1 MSLSHRHRD
10 RNHQQI
16 VGDLTPQAATRARI
30 STQRAD
36 RLREFILSHLP
47 GEVTVD
53 VIITSSVQTAAVLPA
68 DVDAI
73 VSSDATD
80 IERAQ
85 AERFLAGVDADY
97 LVLVTGNEA
106 DLTRIPL
113 NDQLTADHAHQF
125 GLAFHEL
132 LHILKTAI
140 TAIGELLDTE
150 IDSQYHVQVHD
161 LINIIEDGAIES
173 EAIHGEN
180 FSDNAAIR
188 LELTRRLHSQ
198 TPDDIPDG
206 QEVRYSFWDAVTSCL
221 YDEAIYPTGI
231 TDVLL
236 DEDDNRVRFK
246 SEADRD
252 AFEAIHPELC
262 TLSRDALAIRSADR
276 DDTTHTHDKT
286 ASVRRARRVI
296 QTWTDHIQPVLE
308 ANTRDQQQA
317 QNNEQARG
325 DGQGQ
330 SQERD
335 GDEQSQQQESG
346 GDATGRP
353 ESASHPDGGGD
364 ISSGNGQPR
373 NATEDASAT
382 PGENAEP
389 SLPEDFDPREVTLS
403 REATDD
409 PHQNIFEQ
417 PQVTADPNLDDIDAD
432 LSRTTPDDADDTIN
446 DTDADGEAGAPSPGT
461 SDSGADASEDGDQ
474 RGDGEARD
482 PSSGDSAPAYP
493 TREQA
498 IAQATERAR
507 EREKA
512 EANGTKT
519 ETELSAGNES
529 GAQPTPTDSHVAG
542 ESPGGDR
549 PREQS
554 SQLTLANFEE
564 KDQPRT
570 EDDIEES
577 RSSSENEGEGESESG
592 PPGIG
597 GDGGSDVQV
606 NDGEDNGDTEDTGDT
621 GSTGSTSSAS
631 SVTDQ
636 TQDFPDGPAHAQS
649 SSRSQREEQAAY
661 EDALAGDE
669 RAARSEADHE
679 QIDEQALENELG
691 ALADHLE
698 RQRRQHSHDN
708 GSEENSGQRGGAGYS
723 PGSLTDL
730 EILAVTDDLAPP
742 REWGAIEDGAGRVA
756 DTLEMYLRLDR
767 RKSTRRGL
775 SAGAYDTRAGHR
787 LAIGDSRVC
796 KSRTMGN
803 EKQYALVL
811 ILDRSGS
818 MRGGSPAKIEVATQ
832 ALTRF
837 ALAAENLGIRVA
849 VIDFIH
855 GNARLVKPFSIETR
869 HVQSSLLDTACGG
882 GTPLAEAIGLAND
895 LVEAQRDDPLIISV
909 GDDQTSADAV
919 KDVIRRAY
927 APVCSLT
934 IATDTDPGTLSGSAS
949 ELATSYERQE
959 TVYTPER
966 LDDRLDQFASLL
978 AGL

>member
-1 MSLSHRHRD
+1 M
-10 RNHQQI
+10 
-16 VGDLTPQAATRARI
+16 
-30 STQRAD
+30 
-36 RLREFILSHLP
+36 
-47 GEVTVD
+47 TVD
-53 VIITSSVQTAAVLPA
+53 VVITAGVQTAAVLPA

-73 VSSDATD
+73 VSSDATA

-85 AERFLAGVDADY
+85 AEQFLAGVDADY

-150 IDSQYHVQVHD
+150 IDAQYHEQVHD

-180 FSDNAAIR
+180 FSDNAGIR

-231 TDVLL
+231 TAVLL
-236 DEDDNRVRFK
+236 NEADDRVRFK
-246 SEADRD
+246 GEADRD
-252 AFEAIHPELC
+252 AFEAIHTELSA
-262 TLSRDALAIRSADR
+262 LSRDALAIRSADS

-308 ANTRDQQQA
+308 ADTRNRQQA
-317 QNNEQARG
+317 RDNEQAGG

-330 SQERD
+330 SQEHD
-335 GDEQSQQQESG
+335 GDEQRQQQEPG
-346 GDATGRP
+346 GDATGRS
-353 ESASHPDGGGD
+353 ESASNPDGGGE
-364 ISSGNGQPR
+364 ISSGNGQPQ
-373 NATEDASAT
+373 NATPDASAT

-389 SLPEDFDPREVTLS
+389 SLPENFDPNEVTLS

-417 PQVTADPNLDDIDAD
+417 PQVTADPHPDDVDAEP
-432 LSRTTPDDADDTIN
+432 SKTTPDNVDGTNSA
-446 DTDADGEAGAPSPGT
+446 TDAGGAAGAPSPGT
-461 SDSGADASEDGDQ
+461 SDSGSDASGDGDQ
-474 RGDGEARD
+474 RLDSDTSD
-482 PSSGDSAPAYP
+482 PSSIDSTPESP
-493 TREQA
+493 TRAQV
-498 IAQATERAR
+498 IAQATRRAR

-512 EANGTKT
+512 GAANETKT
-519 ETELSAGNES
+519 ETDPRAGDEPRVQPNPADSS
-529 GAQPTPTDSHVAG
+529 GADDSAW
-542 ESPGGDR
+542 SDR
-549 PREQS
+549 SREQRN
-554 SQLTLANFEE
+554 QLTLGNFEDE
-564 KDQPRT
+564 HQPRT

-577 RSSSENEGEGESESG
+577 PSSSERESASGGEGESESG
-592 PPGIG
+592 SPGVDVEG
-597 GDGGSDVQV
+597 G
-606 NDGEDNGDTEDTGDT
+606 EETGDT
-621 GSTGSTSSAS
+621 GGTENTGSTSSTG
-631 SVTDQ
+631 SVADQ
-636 TQDFPDGPAHAQS
+636 TQDLPAGPAHAQS
-649 SSRSQREEQAAY
+649 SSRSQRDEQAAY

-669 RAARSEADHE
+669 RAARTEADRE
-679 QIDEQALENELG
+679 QVDERALEDELD
-691 ALADHLE
+691 ALADHLD
-698 RQRRQHSHDN
+698 RQRRQQTPDTER
-708 GSEENSGQRGGAGYS
+708 EENSGQRGGVGYS
-723 PGSLTDL
+723 PESLTDL
-730 EILAVTDDLAPP
+730 EILPVADDLVPP
-742 REWGAIEDGAGRVA
+742 HAWAAIEDGAGRVA

-796 KSRTMGN
+796 KSRTIGN

-837 ALAAENLGIRVA
+837 ALAAETLGIRVA
-849 VIDFIH
+849 IIDFIH

-869 HVQSSLLDTACGG
+869 HVQSSLLDTSCGG
-882 GTPLAEAIGLAND
+882 GTPLADAIALAND
-895 LVEAQRDDPLIISV
+895 LVESQQDEPLIISV

-949 ELATSYERQE
+949 ELAAYYERQE
-959 TVYTPER
+959 TVYSPER

>member
-1 MSLSHRHRD
+1 MPLDHRH
-10 RNHQQI
+10 NKHQQVI
-16 VGDLTPQAATRARI
+16 GDLTPQAATRARI

-47 GEVTVD
+47 DEVTVD
-53 VIITSSVQTAAVLPA
+53 VVITSGVQTAAVLPA

-85 AERFLAGVDADY
+85 AEQFLAGVDADY

-140 TAIGELLDTE
+140 TTIGELLDTE
-150 IDSQYHVQVHD
+150 IDSQYHAQVHD

-173 EAIHGEN
+173 EAINGEN
-180 FSDNAAIR
+180 FSDNAGIR

-198 TPDDIPDG
+198 TPDDIPTG
-206 QEVRYSFWDAVTSCL
+206 QEIRYSFWDAVTSCL

-262 TLSRDALAIRSADR
+262 ILSRDALAIRSTDR
-276 DDTTHTHDKT
+276 DDTTHAHDKT

-308 ANTRDQQQA
+308 ADTRDHQQA
-317 QNNEQARG
+317 QDDEQTG
-325 DGQGQ
+325 EDGQGQ

-346 GDATGRP
+346 VDATGRP
-353 ESASHPDGGGD
+353 ESASGPDGGDD
-364 ISSGNGQPR
+364 ISSGNGQPQ
-373 NATEDASAT
+373 NATADASAT
-382 PGENAEP
+382 PGENAESP
-389 SLPEDFDPREVTLS
+389 LPEDFDPSEVTLS
-403 REATDD
+403 RDATDD
-409 PHQNIFEQ
+409 PRQNIFEQ
-417 PQVTADPNLDDIDAD
+417 PQVTADPNPDDIDVD
-432 LSRTTPDDADDTIN
+432 SSRTIPDDMG
-446 DTDADGEAGAPSPGT
+446 DTDSDGDGDDDGEAGGPSSESGSDRGT
-461 SDSGADASEDGDQ
+461 DA
-474 RGDGEARD
+474 
-482 PSSGDSAPAYP
+482 SGDSDQGDDGDASDLSGGDSEPEP
-493 TREQA
+493 STRAQA

-507 EREKA
+507 EREKPGA
-512 EANGTKT
+512 GNGT
-519 ETELSAGNES
+519 ETESIAGDES
-529 GAQPTPTDSHVAG
+529 GAQPTPADSHSKADSTG
-542 ESPGGDR
+542 SHR

-554 SQLTLANFEE
+554 SQLTLGNFEE
-564 KDQPRT
+564 KDQDT
-570 EDDIEES
+570 GDASEDS
-577 RSSSENEGEGESESG
+577 LSSSEGGSEGESESG
-592 PPGIG
+592 SPGVKRDG
-597 GDGGSDVQV
+597 SGDVDVD
-606 NDGEDNGDTEDTGDT
+606 DGEDSGDTEDTENT
-621 GSTGSTSSAS
+621 GSTGSTSSTGSAS
-631 SVTDQ
+631 DE
-636 TQDFPDGPAHAQS
+636 TQDTPDGPAHAQS
-649 SSRSQREEQAAY
+649 SSRSQHEAQAAY
-661 EDALAGDE
+661 EDALARDE
-669 RAARSEADHE
+669 RAARTEADRE
-679 QIDEQALENELG
+679 QIDERALGDELD
-691 ALADHLE
+691 ALADHLD
-698 RQRRQHSHDN
+698 RQRRQRTPDT
-708 GSEENSGQRGGAGYS
+708 GSEENSGQSGGAGYS

-730 EILAVTDDLAPP
+730 EILPVADDLVSL
-742 REWGAIEDGAGRVA
+742 REWAAIEDGVGRVA

-787 LAIGDSRVC
+787 LAIGDPRVC

-869 HVQSSLLDTACGG
+869 HVQSSLLDTSCGG

-909 GDDQTSADAV
+909 GDDQTSADSV
-919 KDVIRRAY
+919 KDVIRRTY

-934 IATDTDPGTLSGSAS
+934 IATDTEPGTLSGSAS
-949 ELATSYERQE
+949 ELATYYERQE
-959 TVYTPER
+959 AVYTPER

>member
-1 MSLSHRHRD
+1 M
-10 RNHQQI
+10 
-16 VGDLTPQAATRARI
+16 
-30 STQRAD
+30 
-36 RLREFILSHLP
+36 
-47 GEVTVD
+47 
-53 VIITSSVQTAAVLPA
+53 
-68 DVDAI
+68 
-73 VSSDATD
+73 
-80 IERAQ
+80 
-85 AERFLAGVDADY
+85 
-97 LVLVTGNEA
+97 LVTGNEA

-113 NDQLTADHAHQF
+113 NDQVTADHAHQF

-150 IDSQYHVQVHD
+150 IDSQYHAQVHD

-173 EAIHGEN
+173 EAIRGEN
-180 FSDNAAIR
+180 FSDNAGIR

-198 TPDDIPDG
+198 TPDDIPNG

-221 YDEAIYPTGI
+221 YDEAIYPTSI

-236 DEDDNRVRFK
+236 DEDDDRVRFK
-246 SEADRD
+246 SEADRA
-252 AFEAIHPELC
+252 AFEAIHTELC

-276 DDTTHTHDKT
+276 DDTTHAHDKT

-308 ANTRDQQQA
+308 ADTRDQQQDQDNEHA
-317 QNNEQARG
+317 QG

-335 GDEQSQQQESG
+335 GDEQSQQQESS
-346 GDATGRP
+346 GDATGRS
-353 ESASHPDGGGD
+353 ESASDPDGVGD
-364 ISSGNGQPR
+364 ISSGNGQPQT
-373 NATEDASAT
+373 ATEDASAT

-417 PQVTADPNLDDIDAD
+417 PQVTADPNPDDIDAYS
-432 LSRTTPDDADDTIN
+432 SRTTPDDADDSIS

-461 SDSGADASEDGDQ
+461 SDSGADASGDGDQ
-474 RGDGEARD
+474 RGDGEASN
-482 PSSGDSAPAYP
+482 PSSGDSAPESS
-493 TREQA
+493 TRVQA
-498 IAQATERAR
+498 IAQATERTR

-512 EANGTKT
+512 GGANGTKT
-519 ETELSAGNES
+519 ETEPSAGNES

-542 ESPGGDR
+542 DSAGGDR

-564 KDQPRT
+564 ENQPRT
-570 EDDIEES
+570 KDDLEES
-577 RSSSENEGEGESESG
+577 PSSSENEGESESESG
-592 PPGIG
+592 SPGVG
-597 GDGGSDVQV
+597 GDGGRDVEV
-606 NDGEDNGDTEDTGDT
+606 NDGEDTEDTEGMENT

-631 SVTDQ
+631 SVADQ
-636 TQDFPDGPAHAQS
+636 TQDLPDGPAHAQS

-669 RAARSEADHE
+669 RAARTEADRE
-679 QIDEQALENELG
+679 QIDKQALEDELD
-691 ALADHLE
+691 ALGDHLE
-698 RQRRQHSHDN
+698 RQHRQHSHDT
-708 GSEENSGQRGGAGYS
+708 GGEENSGQRGGVGYS
-723 PGSLTDL
+723 PENLTDL
-730 EILAVTDDLAPP
+730 EILPVADDLVPP
-742 REWGAIEDGAGRVA
+742 HEWAAIEDGAGRVA

-787 LAIGDSRVC
+787 LAIGDPRVC

-855 GNARLVKPFSIETR
+855 GNARLIKPFSIETR
-869 HVQSSLLDTACGG
+869 HIQSSLLDTSCGG

-949 ELATSYERQE
+949 ELATYYERQE
-959 TVYTPER
+959 TVYSPER

>member
-10 RNHQQI
+10 RNYQQI
-16 VGDLTPQAATRARI
+16 VDDLTPQAATRARI

-36 RLREFILSHLP
+36 RLREFILGHLP
-47 GEVTVD
+47 DEVAVD
-53 VIITSSVQTAAVLPA
+53 VVITSGVQTAAVLPA

-85 AERFLAGVDADY
+85 AEQFLAGVDADY

-150 IDSQYHVQVHD
+150 IDSQYHAQVHD

-180 FSDNAAIR
+180 FSDNAGIR

-198 TPDDIPDG
+198 TSDDIPDG
-206 QEVRYSFWDAVTSCL
+206 QEVRYSFWDAVTLCL

-236 DEDDNRVRFK
+236 DEDDDRVRFK

-276 DDTTHTHDKT
+276 DDTTHAHDKT

-308 ANTRDQQQA
+308 ADTRDHQQA
-317 QNNEQARG
+317 QDNEHAQG
-325 DGQGQ
+325 DGQWQ

-353 ESASHPDGGGD
+353 ESASHPDGGDD
-364 ISSGNGQPR
+364 ISSGNGRPQ
-373 NATEDASAT
+373 NATADASAT

-389 SLPEDFDPREVTLS
+389 SLPEDFDPSEVTLS

-417 PQVTADPNLDDIDAD
+417 PQVTADPNPDNVDAEP
-432 LSRTTPDDADDTIN
+432 SRATPDNA
-446 DTDADGEAGAPSPGT
+446 EGT
-461 SDSGADASEDGDQ
+461 NSDNY
-474 RGDGEARD
+474 
-482 PSSGDSAPAYP
+482 SGDSEPEP
-493 TREQA
+493 STRAQA
-498 IAQATERAR
+498 IAQATKRAR

-512 EANGTKT
+512 RAGKKT
-519 ETELSAGNES
+519 ETETEPSAGDEP
-529 GAQPTPTDSHVAG
+529 GAQPNPGDSSGTGGSAG
-542 ESPGGDR
+542 RDR
-549 PREQS
+549 LRDQN
-554 SQLTLANFEE
+554 SQLTLGNFEDE
-564 KDQPRT
+564 DQPLT
-570 EDDIEES
+570 EGDIEQS
-577 RSSSENEGEGESESG
+577 PSSSESESGSEGEGERESG
-592 PPGIG
+592 CTGV
-597 GDGGSDVQV
+597 DVEDSQES
-606 NDGEDNGDTEDTGDT
+606 GETGDA
-621 GSTGSTSSAS
+621 GNTGSTSSAS
-631 SVTDQ
+631 SVASETLG
-636 TQDFPDGPAHAQS
+636 TPDGPAHAQS
-649 SSRSQREEQAAY
+649 YSRSQHETQAAY

-669 RAARSEADHE
+669 RAARIEADRE

-849 VIDFIH
+849 IIDFIH

-966 LDDRLDQFASLL
+966 LNDRLDQFASLL

>member
-1 MSLSHRHRD
+1 MSLSHRHGD

-16 VGDLTPQAATRARI
+16 ADDLTPQAATRARI

-36 RLREFILSHLP
+36 RLREFILGHLP
-47 GEVTVD
+47 DEVTVD
-53 VIITSSVQTAAVLPA
+53 VVITSGVQTAAVLPA

-85 AERFLAGVDADY
+85 AEQFLAGVDADY

-150 IDSQYHVQVHD
+150 IDSQYHAQVHD

-173 EAIHGEN
+173 EAMHGEN
-180 FSDNAAIR
+180 FSDNAGIR

-198 TPDDIPDG
+198 TPDDIPTG

-236 DEDDNRVRFK
+236 DEDDDRVRFK

-252 AFEAIHPELC
+252 AFEAIHAELC
-262 TLSRDALAIRSADR
+262 ALSRDALAIRSADR
-276 DDTTHTHDKT
+276 DDTTHAHDKT

-308 ANTRDQQQA
+308 ADTQDHQQARQQA
-317 QNNEQARG
+317 QDDEQTG
-325 DGQGQ
+325 EDGQGQ

-353 ESASHPDGGGD
+353 EPASDADSGGD
-364 ISSGNGQPR
+364 ISSGNGQPQ
-373 NATEDASAT
+373 NATVDASAT

-389 SLPEDFDPREVTLS
+389 SLPEDFDPGEVTLS

-417 PQVTADPNLDDIDAD
+417 PQVTADPNPDDVDAES
-432 LSRTTPDDADDTIN
+432 SRPTPNDADDTE
-446 DTDADGEAGAPSPGT
+446 G
-461 SDSGADASEDGDQ
+461 
-474 RGDGEARD
+474 D
-482 PSSGDSAPAYP
+482 PSGCDPEPEPS
-493 TREQA
+493 TRAQA

-507 EREKA
+507 ERESA
-512 EANGTKT
+512 GAANGTET
-519 ETELSAGNES
+519 ETAPSDRDEPKAHPNPANSSEAG
-529 GAQPTPTDSHVAG
+529 GPAA
-542 ESPGGDR
+542 GDR

-554 SQLTLANFEE
+554 NQLTLGHFDEE
-564 KDQPRT
+564 DQPRT
-570 EDDIEES
+570 EDEIEES
-577 RSSSENEGEGESESG
+577 PSSSGNESEGESEGKTENGS
-592 PPGIG
+592 PGVDDEG
-597 GDGGSDVQV
+597 G
-606 NDGEDNGDTEDTGDT
+606 EETRDTGDT
-621 GSTGSTSSAS
+621 ENTGSTSSAG

-636 TQDFPDGPAHAQS
+636 TPEFPDGPAHAQS
-649 SSRSQREEQAAY
+649 SSRSKREEQAAY
-661 EDALAGDE
+661 ENALASDE
-669 RAARSEADHE
+669 RAARTEADREH
-679 QIDEQALENELG
+679 IDERALEDELD
-691 ALADHLE
+691 ALADHLD
-698 RQRRQHSHDN
+698 RQRRQETPDTR
-708 GSEENSGQRGGAGYS
+708 SEENSGQRGGTGYS

-730 EILAVTDDLAPP
+730 DILPLANDLVPP
-742 REWGAIEDGAGRVA
+742 REWAAIEDGAGRVA

-787 LAIGDSRVC
+787 LAIGDPRVC
-796 KSRTMGN
+796 KSRTVGN

-832 ALTRF
+832 ALTRL

-869 HVQSSLLDTACGG
+869 HVQSSLLDTSCGG
-882 GTPLAEAIGLAND
+882 GTPLAEAIDLAND
-895 LVEAQRDDPLIISV
+895 LIEAQRDDPLIISV

-949 ELATSYERQE
+949 ELATYYERQE
-959 TVYTPER
+959 TVYSPER
-966 LDDRLDQFASLL
+966 LNDRLDQFASLL

>member
-1 MSLSHRHRD
+1 MPLDHRH
-10 RNHQQI
+10 NKHQQVI
-16 VGDLTPQAATRARI
+16 GDLTPQAATRARI

-47 GEVTVD
+47 DEVTVD
-53 VIITSSVQTAAVLPA
+53 VVITSGVQTAAVLPA

-85 AERFLAGVDADY
+85 AEQFLAGVDADY

-113 NDQLTADHAHQF
+113 NDQLPADHAHQF

-140 TAIGELLDTE
+140 TTIGELLDTE
-150 IDSQYHVQVHD
+150 IDSQYHAQVHD

-180 FSDNAAIR
+180 FSDNAGIR

-198 TPDDIPDG
+198 TPDDIPTG

-276 DDTTHTHDKT
+276 DDTTHAHDKT

-308 ANTRDQQQA
+308 ADTRDHQQA
-317 QNNEQARG
+317 QDDEQTG
-325 DGQGQ
+325 EDGQGQ

-346 GDATGRP
+346 VDATGRP
-353 ESASHPDGGGD
+353 ESASGPDGGDD
-364 ISSGNGQPR
+364 ISSGNGQPQ
-373 NATEDASAT
+373 NATADASAT
-382 PGENAEP
+382 PGENAESP
-389 SLPEDFDPREVTLS
+389 LPEDFDPSEVTLS

-417 PQVTADPNLDDIDAD
+417 PQVTADPNPDNVDAEP
-432 LSRTTPDDADDTIN
+432 SRATPDNA
-446 DTDADGEAGAPSPGT
+446 EGT
-461 SDSGADASEDGDQ
+461 NSANY
-474 RGDGEARD
+474 
-482 PSSGDSAPAYP
+482 SGDSEPEP
-493 TREQA
+493 STRAQA

-507 EREKA
+507 EREKPGA
-512 EANGTKT
+512 GNGT
-519 ETELSAGNES
+519 ETESIAGDES
-529 GAQPTPTDSHVAG
+529 GAQPTPADSHSKADSTG
-542 ESPGGDR
+542 SHR

-554 SQLTLANFEE
+554 SQLTLGNFEE
-564 KDQPRT
+564 KDQDT
-570 EDDIEES
+570 GDASEDS
-577 RSSSENEGEGESESG
+577 LSSSEGGSEGESESG
-592 PPGIG
+592 SPGVKRDG
-597 GDGGSDVQV
+597 SGDVDVD
-606 NDGEDNGDTEDTGDT
+606 DGEDSGDTEDTENT
-621 GSTGSTSSAS
+621 GSTGSTSSTGSAS
-631 SVTDQ
+631 DE
-636 TQDFPDGPAHAQS
+636 TQDTPDGPAHAQS
-649 SSRSQREEQAAY
+649 SSRSQHEAQAAY
-661 EDALAGDE
+661 EDALARDE
-669 RAARSEADHE
+669 RAARTEADRE
-679 QIDEQALENELG
+679 QIDERALEDELD
-691 ALADHLE
+691 ALADHLD
-698 RQRRQHSHDN
+698 RQRRQQTPDT
-708 GSEENSGQRGGAGYS
+708 GSEENSGQSGGAGYS

-730 EILAVTDDLAPP
+730 EILPVADDLVPP
-742 REWGAIEDGAGRVA
+742 REWAAIEDGVGRVA

-787 LAIGDSRVC
+787 LAIGDPRVC

-869 HVQSSLLDTACGG
+869 HVQSSLLDTSCGG

-909 GDDQTSADAV
+909 GDDQTSADSV
-919 KDVIRRAY
+919 KDVIRRTY

-934 IATDTDPGTLSGSAS
+934 IATDTEPGTLSGSAS
-949 ELATSYERQE
+949 ELATYYERQE
-959 TVYTPER
+959 AVYTPER

>member
-1 MSLSHRHRD
+1 MSLSHRNRD

-16 VGDLTPQAATRARI
+16 VDDLTPQAATRARI

-36 RLREFILSHLP
+36 RLREFILGHLP
-47 GEVTVD
+47 DEVTVD
-53 VIITSSVQTAAVLPA
+53 VVITSGVQTAAVLPA

-85 AERFLAGVDADY
+85 AEQFLAGVDADY

-150 IDSQYHVQVHD
+150 IDSQYHAQVHD

-180 FSDNAAIR
+180 FSDNAGIR

-198 TPDDIPDG
+198 TPDDIPTG

-276 DDTTHTHDKT
+276 DDTTHAHDKT

-308 ANTRDQQQA
+308 ADTRDHQQA
-317 QNNEQARG
+317 QDDEQTG
-325 DGQGQ
+325 EDGQGK

-335 GDEQSQQQESG
+335 GDDQSQQQESG

-353 ESASHPDGGGD
+353 ESASDPDGGDD
-364 ISSGNGQPR
+364 ISSGNGQPQ
-373 NATEDASAT
+373 NAIADASAT

-389 SLPEDFDPREVTLS
+389 SLPEDFDPSEVTLS

-417 PQVTADPNLDDIDAD
+417 PQVTADPDPDNIDAEP
-432 LSRTTPDDADDTIN
+432 SRATPDNAESTN
-446 DTDADGEAGAPSPGT
+446 
-461 SDSGADASEDGDQ
+461 SDNY
-474 RGDGEARD
+474 
-482 PSSGDSAPAYP
+482 SGDSEPEP
-493 TREQA
+493 STRAQA
-498 IAQATERAR
+498 IAQATKRAR

-512 EANGTKT
+512 RAGNRT
-519 ETELSAGNES
+519 ETETEPSAGDEP
-529 GAQPTPTDSHVAG
+529 GAQPNPGDSSGTGGSAG
-542 ESPGGDR
+542 RDR
-549 PREQS
+549 LRDQN
-554 SQLTLANFEE
+554 SQLTLGNFED
-564 KDQPRT
+564 KDQPLT
-570 EDDIEES
+570 EGDIEQS
-577 RSSSENEGEGESESG
+577 PSSSESESGSEGEGERESG
-592 PPGIG
+592 CTGV
-597 GDGGSDVQV
+597 DVEDSQES
-606 NDGEDNGDTEDTGDT
+606 GEMGDT
-621 GSTGSTSSAS
+621 GNTGSTSSAS
-631 SVTDQ
+631 SVASETLG
-636 TQDFPDGPAHAQS
+636 TPDGPAHAQS
-649 SSRSQREEQAAY
+649 SSRSQHETQAAY
-661 EDALAGDE
+661 EDALARDE
-669 RAARSEADHE
+669 RAARTEADCE
-679 QIDEQALENELG
+679 QIDERALGEEID
-691 ALADHLE
+691 ALADHLD
-698 RQRRQHSHDN
+698 RQRRQQTPDT
-708 GSEENSGQRGGAGYS
+708 GGGENSGQRGGVGYS
-723 PGSLTDL
+723 PENLTDL
-730 EILAVTDDLAPP
+730 EILTVADDLVPLQ
-742 REWGAIEDGAGRVA
+742 EWAAIEDGAGRVA

-869 HVQSSLLDTACGG
+869 HVQSSLLDTSCGG
-882 GTPLAEAIGLAND
+882 GTPLAEAIDLAND
-895 LVEAQRDDPLIISV
+895 LIEAQRDDPLIISV

-919 KDVIRRAY
+919 KDAIRRAY

-949 ELATSYERQE
+949 ELATYYERQE
-959 TVYTPER
+959 TVYSPER
-966 LDDRLDQFASLL
+966 LNDRLDQFASLL

>member
-16 VGDLTPQAATRARI
+16 VDDLTPQAATRARI

-36 RLREFILSHLP
+36 RLREFILGHLP
-47 GEVTVD
+47 DEVTVD
-53 VIITSSVQTAAVLPA
+53 VVITSGVQTAAVLPA

-85 AERFLAGVDADY
+85 AEQFLAGVDADY

-150 IDSQYHVQVHD
+150 IDSQYHAQVHD

-180 FSDNAAIR
+180 FSDNAGIR

-198 TPDDIPDG
+198 TPDDIPTG

-246 SEADRD
+246 SGADRD

-276 DDTTHTHDKT
+276 DDTTHAHDKT

-308 ANTRDQQQA
+308 ADTRDHQQA
-317 QNNEQARG
+317 QDDEQTG
-325 DGQGQ
+325 EDGQGK

-335 GDEQSQQQESG
+335 GDDQSQQQESG

-353 ESASHPDGGGD
+353 ESASDPDGGDD
-364 ISSGNGQPR
+364 ISSGNGQPQ
-373 NATEDASAT
+373 NATADASAT

-389 SLPEDFDPREVTLS
+389 SLPEDFDPSEVTLS

-417 PQVTADPNLDDIDAD
+417 PQVTADPNPDNVDAEP
-432 LSRTTPDDADDTIN
+432 SRATPDNAESTN
-446 DTDADGEAGAPSPGT
+446 
-461 SDSGADASEDGDQ
+461 SDNY
-474 RGDGEARD
+474 
-482 PSSGDSAPAYP
+482 SGDSEPEP
-493 TREQA
+493 STRAQA
-498 IAQATERAR
+498 IAQATKRAR

-512 EANGTKT
+512 RAGNRT
-519 ETELSAGNES
+519 ETETEPSAGDEP
-529 GAQPTPTDSHVAG
+529 GAQPNPGDSSGTGGSAG
-542 ESPGGDR
+542 RDR
-549 PREQS
+549 LRDQN
-554 SQLTLANFEE
+554 SQLTLGNFED
-564 KDQPRT
+564 KDQPLT
-570 EDDIEES
+570 EGDIEQS
-577 RSSSENEGEGESESG
+577 PSSSESESGSEGEGERESG
-592 PPGIG
+592 CTGV
-597 GDGGSDVQV
+597 DVEDSQES
-606 NDGEDNGDTEDTGDT
+606 GETGDT
-621 GSTGSTSSAS
+621 GNTGSTSSAS
-631 SVTDQ
+631 SVASETLG
-636 TQDFPDGPAHAQS
+636 TPDGPAHAQS
-649 SSRSQREEQAAY
+649 SSRSQHEAQAAY
-661 EDALAGDE
+661 EDALARDE
-669 RAARSEADHE
+669 RAARTEADCE
-679 QIDEQALENELG
+679 QIDERALGEELD
-691 ALADHLE
+691 ALADHLD
-698 RQRRQHSHDN
+698 RQRRQQTPDT
-708 GSEENSGQRGGAGYS
+708 GGEENSGQRGGVGYS
-723 PGSLTDL
+723 PENLTDL
-730 EILAVTDDLAPP
+730 EILTVADDLVPLQ
-742 REWGAIEDGAGRVA
+742 EWAAIEDGAGRVA

-787 LAIGDSRVC
+787 LAIGDPRVC
-796 KSRTMGN
+796 KSRTVGN

-869 HVQSSLLDTACGG
+869 HVQSSLLDTSCGG
-882 GTPLAEAIGLAND
+882 GTPLAEAIDLAND
-895 LVEAQRDDPLIISV
+895 LIEAQRDDPLIISV

-949 ELATSYERQE
+949 ELATYYERQE
-959 TVYTPER
+959 TVYSPER
-966 LDDRLDQFASLL
+966 LNDRLDQFASLL